1 MGFWMPQVVI
11 LAGGAGTRLKTV
23 TGDLPKPLA
32 EVSGSTLLGRQFEM
46 IASAGI
52 RDVVVLSGYGAE
64 RIADYCGDG
73 CKWSL
78 NIRCIAE
85 QSSRGTAGAVLD
97 ALDQL
102 ERHFVVMYGD
112 TVLDVDLHRFLAAH
126 QRQGADATMF
136 LHPNDHPFDSD
147 IVEVDSDDFVSR
159 LHPYPHPPGLEL
171 PNLVNGALYVVE
183 RDSLTTLTALPEKP
197 DFAKHVFPLMLTR
210 GMRIFGYRS
219 PEYIK
224 DAGTPERLAKVA
236 RDIESGRVAQLS
248 FRNRAAA
255 IFLDR
260 DGVLN
265 DNDGYVTRAGDFRL
279 FPGVAASVARLNYSP
294 YRSVVITNQPVIA
307 RGDCT
312 EEELARVH
320 AKLDWAL
327 ALEKG
332 YVDRLYYCPHHPDGG
347 FDGEVAHL
355 KISCSCR
362 KPETGLV
369 DRAAQELGLDL
380 GRSWFIGDST
390 TDMELARRCGLRF
403 MLVRTGLAGRD
414 GKYPGRPDFVA
425 MDLNAALGFI
435 LDDWPP
441 LRNKIVDLA
450 AGIQPGQVIL
460 IGGLARSG
468 KSSAAS
474 ELKYVL
480 REQAIRAVIVPLD
493 NWLRSEGE
501 RGEGV
506 IERYDMSGLE
516 TALEQLIEKRSP
528 IASPRYDPL
537 NRQSLPDRE
546 PITAYPDDVII
557 LDGIPSLLSE
567 RLVARSP
574 LRVFVE
580 SDEAERR
587 RRFREEYSW
596 RGIRATDIELLYEA
610 RCHDEAPLV
619 HAAAG
624 RANFVLST
632 G

>member
-1 MGFWMPQVVI
+1 MTQVVI
-11 LAGGAGTRLKTV
+11 LAGGAGTRLRTV

-32 EVSGSTLLGRQFEM
+32 EVGGNTLLGRQFGM

-73 CKWSL
+73 AKWSL

-85 QSSRGTAGAVLD
+85 QSPRGTAGAVID

-102 ERHFVVMYGD
+102 GQHFVVMYGD
-112 TVLDVDLHRFLAAH
+112 TVLDVDLHRLLAAH
-126 QRQGADATMF
+126 QRRGADATMF

-147 IVEVDSDDFVSR
+147 IVEVDSDDFVSQ
-159 LHPYPHPPGLEL
+159 LHPYPHSRGMDL
-171 PNLVNGALYVVE
+171 PNLVNAALYVLE
-183 RDSLTTLTALPEKP
+183 AAALAALTGLPGKP
-197 DFAKHVFPLMLTR
+197 DFAKHVFPQMLTR
-210 GMRIFGYRS
+210 GMRVFGYRS

-224 DAGTPERLAKVA
+224 DAGTPERLEKVA
-236 RDIESGRVAQLS
+236 RDIESGRVRQLS
-248 FRNRAAA
+248 FRNKAAA

-265 DNDGYVTRAGDFRL
+265 DNQGYVTRAEDLRL
-279 FPGVAASVARLNYSP
+279 FPGVAAAIGRLNHSP

-312 EEELARVH
+312 EKELARIH
-320 AKLDWAL
+320 AKLDAGL
-327 ALEKG
+327 AIEKG

-347 FDGEVAHL
+347 FTGEVTHL
-355 KISCSCR
+355 KISCGCR

-369 DRAAQELGLDL
+369 DRASRELDL
-380 GRSWFIGDST
+380 DLDRSWFIGDST
-390 TDMELARRCGLRF
+390 TDMELARRCRLRF

-425 MDLNAALGFI
+425 VDLKAALGFI

-441 LRNKIVDLA
+441 LRNKILHLA
-450 AGIQPGQVIL
+450 SGIASGQVVL

-480 REQAIRAVIVPLD
+480 RERGIGAVIVPLD
-493 NWLRSEGE
+493 NWLRSEAE

-506 IERYDMSGLE
+506 MERYDTSALE
-516 TALEQLIEKRSP
+516 TALEQLIDRRCP
-528 IASPRYDPL
+528 VASPRYDPL
-537 NRQSLPDRE
+537 KRQSLPGPE
-546 PITAYPDDVII
+546 LITVDLGDVII
-557 LDGIPSLLSE
+557 VDGIPSLLSE
-567 RLVARSP
+567 RLVARSA
-574 LRVFVE
+574 LRVFIE
-580 SDEAERR
+580 CDETERR
-587 RRFREEYSW
+587 RRFIQEYSW
-596 RGIRATDIELLYEA
+596 RGIRETDIERLYET
-610 RCHDEAPLV
+610 RCQDEAPLV
-619 HAAAG
+619 RAAAG
-624 RANFVLST
+624 RANFVLSAS
-632 G
+632 